1 MRGRRRLVAATAA
14 IGVLALLAGCAPVS
28 PAAPGADPVLIVGGT
43 GAPASFYEPLANR
56 LRAGGY
62 DVSIYEI
69 PSPLDPFDASAATY
83 QQWFDAELDR
93 LGTDT
98 VDVIGHSQGVI
109 LMRYAARFLGGAPHL
124 DTMVSLSGGIYGS
137 NLASLLDIS
146 PLECLGLELC
156 QQAATGSEFLREL
169 NSPTDTL
176 PGVHHVNFSTIYEEI
191 ALPHT
196 NNLMRGSGDFTNVT
210 VQDQCPARIVEHM
223 TMATDG
229 AVASGI
235 DDALAHRPI
244 TLDCLAL

>member
-1 MRGRRRLVAATAA
+1 MAVATV
-14 IGVLALLAGCAPVS
+14 GVLAVLAGCTPVG
-28 PAAPGADPVLIVGGT
+28 PAAPDADPVLVVGGT
-43 GAPASFYEPLANR
+43 GAPASFYEPLADR

-62 DVSIYEI
+62 EVSIYQI
-69 PSPLDPFDASAATY
+69 PSPLDPFDRSAATY
-83 QQWFDAELDR
+83 QQWFEGELDR

-109 LMRYAARFLGGAPHL
+109 LMRYAAKFLGGGAHV
-124 DTMVSLSGGIYGS
+124 DTMISLSGGIYGS
-137 NLASLLDIS
+137 NLPKLLNIS
-146 PLECLGLELC
+146 PLECLGLALC
-156 QQAATGSEFLREL
+156 QQAATGSEFLRAL
-169 NSPTDTL
+169 NEPTDTL

-196 NNLMRGSGDFTNVT
+196 NNLMRGPDGDFTNVT
-210 VQDQCPARIVEHM
+210 VQDQCPARLVEHM

-244 TLDCLAL
+244 TLDCLEL